1 MKFTPFKTIQ
11 LGTIT
16 LITITGISFGVT
28 NLFLS
33 SKPVQADN
41 AIPIKIAQNP
51 IRMGKFVTVKQEKQ
65 TTGQVKIVTANGKR
79 YLELSSDFTTAKG
92 PDVQVILHR
101 NSQIG
106 VNPKQNE
113 YFNVAML
120 KSFQGGQRY
129 LIPDYVNIDEFKSVG
144 IWCREFNVTFA
155 FATL

>member
-1 MKFTPFKTIQ
+1 MKFSQVKTAKYSAFS
-11 LGTIT
+11 
-16 LITITGISFGVT
+16 LITIASISLLSS
-28 NLFLS
+28 NLVLP

-41 AIPIKIAQNP
+41 SIPIKVAQNP
-51 IRMGKFVTVKQEKQ
+51 VKMGKFVTVKQEKQ
-65 TTGQVKIVTANGKR
+65 TTGEVKIITENGKR
-79 YLELSSDFTTAKG
+79 YLELSSNFSTAKG

-129 LIPDYVNIDEFKSVG
+129 LIPDYVNVNEFKSVG

>member
-1 MKFTPFKTIQ
+1 MKFTQFKTIQ
-11 LGTIT
+11 LGAIA
-16 LITITGISFGVT
+16 LITTTGISLGTT

-33 SKPVQADN
+33 PKPVQADN
-41 AIPIKIAQNP
+41 SIPIKVAQNP
-51 IRMGKFVTVKQEKQ
+51 VKTGKFVTVKQEKQ
-65 TTGQVKIVTANGKR
+65 TTGQVKIVTENGKR
-79 YLELSSDFTTAKG
+79 YLEFSPDFTTAKG

-120 KSFQGGQRY
+120 KSFEGGQRY
-129 LIPDYVNIDEFKSVG
+129 LIPDYVNVKEFKSVG

>member
-1 MKFTPFKTIQ
+1 MKFTNFNTVKNTAIS
-11 LGTIT
+11 LVAITAISVGTN
-16 LITITGISFGVT
+16 

-33 SKPVQADN
+33 SKPAQADN
-41 AIPIKIAQNP
+41 SIPIKIAQNSVKS
-51 IRMGKFVTVKQEKQ
+51 GKFVTVKQEKQ
-65 TTGQVKIVTANGKR
+65 TTGQVKIVTENGKR
-79 YLELSSDFTTAKG
+79 YLELSSDFSTAKG
-92 PDVQVILHR
+92 PDVQIILHR

-129 LIPDYVNIDEFKSVG
+129 LIPDYVNINEFKSVG

-155 FATL
+155 FATI

>member
-1 MKFTPFKTIQ
+1 MKFNHLKSLKVSTIP
-11 LGTIT
+11 
-16 LITITGISFGVT
+16 LIIVAGSYAMTT

-33 SKPVQADN
+33 VKPVQAD
-41 AIPIKIAQNP
+41 ISVMVAQNP
-51 IRMGKFVTVKQEKQ
+51 IKTGKFITVKQEKQ
-65 TTGQVKIVTANGKR
+65 TTGEVKIITENGKR
-79 YLELSSDFTTAKG
+79 YLELSSNFSTAKG

-101 NSQIG
+101 NGQIG

-129 LIPDYVNIDEFKSVG
+129 LIPDHVNINEFKSVG

>member
-1 MKFTPFKTIQ
+1 MKFTQFKTIQ
-11 LGTIT
+11 FSAIALV
-16 LITITGISFGVT
+16 TITGISLGT
-28 NLFLS
+28 TDLFLS
-33 SKPVQADN
+33 SQPVQADN
-41 AIPIKIAQNP
+41 SIPIKLVQNP
-51 IRMGKFVTVKQEKQ
+51 IKMGKFVTVKQEKQ
-65 TTGQVKIVTANGKR
+65 TTGQVKVITENGKR
-79 YLELSSDFTTAKG
+79 YLEFSSDFTTAKG
-92 PDVQVILHR
+92 PDVQIILHR

-129 LIPDYVNIDEFKSVG
+129 LIPDYVNVKEFKSVG

>member
-1 MKFTPFKTIQ
+1 MKFTQFKVVQFSAIA
-11 LGTIT
+11 LV
-16 LITITGISFGVT
+16 TITGVSLGIN

-33 SKPVQADN
+33 SKSALADN
-41 AIPIKIAQNP
+41 SIPIKVAQNP
-51 IRMGKFVTVKQEKQ
+51 VKMGKFVTVKQEKQ
-65 TTGQVKIVTANGKR
+65 TTGQVKIVMENGKR

-106 VNPKQNE
+106 VNPKQSE

-129 LIPDYVNIDEFKSVG
+129 LIPDHVSINEFKSVG

>member
-1 MKFTPFKTIQ
+1 MKFFQIKTVKYSAIS
-11 LGTIT
+11 LTTIA
-16 LITITGISFGVT
+16 GISLLT
-28 NLFLS
+28 NNLILPL
-33 SKPVQADN
+33 KPVQADSS
-41 AIPIKIAQNP
+41 IPIKVAQNP
-51 IRMGKFVTVKQEKQ
+51 VKMGKFVTVKQEKQ
-65 TTGQVKIVTANGKR
+65 TTGEVKIVTENGKR
-79 YLELSSDFTTAKG
+79 YLELSSNFSTAKG

-101 NSQIG
+101 NSEIG

-129 LIPDYVNIDEFKSVG
+129 LIPDYVNINEFKSVG

>member
-1 MKFTPFKTIQ
+1 MKFTQIKTFKFSAISLVAT
-11 LGTIT
+11 
-16 LITITGISFGVT
+16 TGIALSTT

-33 SKPVQADN
+33 SKPVEAN
-41 AIPIKIAQNP
+41 NSIPIKIVQNLME
-51 IRMGKFVTVKQEKQ
+51 RGKFVTVEQEKQ
-65 TTGQVKIVTANGKR
+65 TTGQVKIVTENGKR
-79 YLELSSDFTTAKG
+79 YLEFSSDFTTAKG

-106 VNPKQNE
+106 VNPKPNE

-129 LIPDYVNIDEFKSVG
+129 LIPDHININEFKSVG